1 MLDAPVKDLD
11 FVLEGDAPQLARQ
24 MASDLGWELLVHQR
38 FGTATVTHNGCSV
51 DLVTARR
58 ETYAAPGALP
68 KVDAG
73 ALSEDLARRDFSI
86 NTLALPMFQAEP
98 EVIDEQGGIADLEKG
113 LIRTLHPRSF
123 IDDPTRILRAV
134 RYEQRFGFSLTCAT
148 EGQLQQALSQGC
160 LDTVSGDRLRHELER
175 ILEEKLPGRALA
187 RAISLGIL
195 PAIHPSLTEK
205 SSLAR
210 LEASSGNES
219 TPEPLACLAALVYH
233 LSPGDAE
240 SVVQRFNMSGQWAEV
255 VRDTVALRELESQL
269 SSPDLRPSQIV
280 ELLNGLGDAA
290 VAAVSHICDSQL
302 VSHRLG
308 QYLGQLRQI
317 VPALDGNALL
327 AMGAAPG
334 PTIGKILAKLRDAK
348 LDGQVESEEDERQL
362 VATMLAGGV
371 DV

>member
-1 MLDAPVKDLD
+1 M
-11 FVLEGDAPQLARQ
+11 LEGDAPRLARQ
-24 MASDLGWELLVHQR
+24 MAADLGWELLVHQR
-38 FGTATVTHNGCSV
+38 FGTATVTHNACSV

-58 ETYAAPGALP
+58 EAYQAPGALP

-73 ALSEDLARRDFSI
+73 DLSEDLARRDFSI
-86 NTLALPMFQAEP
+86 NTLALPMFQAQP

-134 RYEQRFGFSLTCAT
+134 RYEQRLGFTLDSTT
-148 EGQLQQALSQGC
+148 EGQLQQALGQGC
-160 LDTVSGDRLRHELER
+160 LDSVSGDRLRHELER

-195 PAIHPSLTEK
+195 PAIHPSLTDQTG
-205 SSLAR
+205 LAR
-210 LEASSGNES
+210 LETKSGNENA
-219 TPEPLACLAALVYH
+219 PEPLAYLAALVYH

-240 SVVQRFNMSGQWAEV
+240 SVVQRFNLSGQWAEV

-269 SSPDLRPSQIV
+269 SAVELRPSQIV
-280 ELLNGLGDAA
+280 GLVGTFAEAA
-290 VAAVSHICDSQL
+290 VASVAYICDSKL

-308 QYLGQLRQI
+308 QYLGQLRQV

-327 AMGAAPG
+327 AMGAPPG
-334 PTIGKILAKLRDAK
+334 PTIGKILAKLREAK
-348 LDGQVESEEDERQL
+348 LDGLVESEEDERKL
-362 VATMLAGGV
+362 VGTMLAGGV